1 MAEATATTP
10 DIGYADFREEWLQE
24 VRAGKPSTTELG
36 HRFAQKLVTQWLEID
51 DSSEDLVYCDGCGDG
66 GIDVAYLD
74 RGIEEDGGDDGSTG
88 HTWYLVQSK
97 YGTAFAGE
105 DTLVKEGRKVIDTLD
120 GKRDNLSSL
129 AEGLLAR
136 LNQFR
141 KAASEHDR
149 ITLVFASEDAL
160 TEKEKR
166 ALEDVRTLGRARL
179 GANFDVEAVSIH
191 QIFQRVL
198 EGGEADAKRLS
209 VPIRAR
215 VVESGDELL
224 VGSVSLVDLFEFLK
238 GYRAETGNL
247 DQLYEKN
254 VRQFLGGRRKVNK
267 EMRAT
272 LEKTPER
279 FGLFN
284 NGITIVVSEFRPKA
298 DGEWELFEP
307 SIVNGCQTTRTI
319 WEVFHERLEA
329 GGTGTDE
336 ELEKWRKR
344 AMRGV
349 AVAKIVKVGV
359 AGEEMLLDITK
370 YTNSQNA
377 VRDKDF
383 IALNS
388 DFRSWAAALE
398 KQYDIY
404 LEIQRGGWDSRR
416 ALQKQNPAMHQFKQS
431 ANAFDLLKV
440 YGAGWLGE
448 AGRAFGRNAAFVP
461 GGSVFKRIVGTEE
474 GDAFGVKDVYAAYLL
489 DAAAQGYHF
498 GRGAEKLSRR
508 QTRFLFFL
516 VAIELLRDVLRL
528 SGQETNNG
536 SVTEA
541 LLRLFTPGNEAAQ
554 EEFLNQAV
562 GVVDEYM
569 TDPGEE
575 TIFNEPA
582 FSTQFNRDLN
592 GFLKSE
598 LLGKNREGCPRF
610 FDLLA
615 VTRKAMGRGNP
626 SPRDVIAKGIKPA

>member
-1 MAEATATTP
+1 MAEATP
-10 DIGYADFREEWLQE
+10 DIDYAGFREEWLQE
-24 VRAGKPSTTELG
+24 VRLGKPSTTELG

-160 TEKEKR
+160 TDKEKR

-179 GANFDVEAVSIH
+179 GANFDVEAISIH
-191 QIFQRVL
+191 QIYQRVL

-398 KQYDIY
+398 KKYDIY

-416 ALQKQNPAMHQFKQS
+416 ALQKQNPTMHQFKQS

-461 GGSVFKRIVGTEE
+461 GGSVFKRIVGTED
-474 GDAFGVKDVYAAYLL
+474 GDTFGVEDVYAAYLL
-489 DAAAQGYHF
+489 DSAAQGYHF
-498 GRGAEKLSRR
+498 GRGAAKLSRR

-528 SGQETNNG
+528 SGQETTNR